1 MKCSD
6 HIFSFLP
13 FSFITTTT
21 KKKPDCHLVSSLTN
35 SLQSKGSISA
45 CDLCIFNL
53 SDSSID
59 EVLITCTFFC
69 REAGVSSLLPYLK
82 AVSMSGYRFPTAL
95 WVSGRVILAAFTF
108 LRSSWLYFP
117 WSGVLRVHLLRSRTL
132 NSQERKFNRI
142 WTVKKSRCANI
153 THRVKRDYKAPGDS
167 LTVTR
172 PLPALLPAP

>member
-1 MKCSD
+1 M
-6 HIFSFLP
+6 
-13 FSFITTTT
+13 
-21 KKKPDCHLVSSLTN
+21 VSSLTN

-45 CDLCIFNL
+45 CDLCI
-53 SDSSID
+53 SICRTA
-59 EVLITCTFFC
+59 LLTKPSLPARFC
-69 REAGVSSLLPYLK
+69 KEAGVSSQLPYLPS
-82 AVSMSGYRFPTAL
+82 VSMSGYRFPAAL

-142 WTVKKSRCANI
+142 WRGKKSQCAI
-153 THRVKRDYKAPGDS
+153 THRVKRNYQAPGDS